1 MELPAAR
8 VAELDADF
16 AQMAIDA
23 GQHAFALPGLSLREK
38 AFVWMA
44 NDVCTGHLGL
54 PFELHLQVARDAHAS
69 WQQLREVLRHL
80 APYAGYPAVVEAFDR
95 LRSIQ
100 NGELDGELDTA
111 EPAIIPTGHPP
122 PAPGGVDADFADWVA
137 GQEDIRWRR
146 GMLTSRER
154 ILLCLAVDIAY
165 QTPRAMRAHL
175 QAGASNGVD
184 AGTLRALLRLMG
196 ELAIGKVWQANEIFE
211 SEIRHGD
218 E

>member
-16 AQMAIDA
+16 AAMAIDA
-23 GQHAFALPGLSLREK
+23 GQHAFALPGLALREK
-38 AFVWMA
+38 AFVWIA

-100 NGELDGELDTA
+100 NRAVDAA
-111 EPAIIPTGHPP
+111 ESSTIATGQPP
-122 PAPGGVDADFADWVA
+122 PAPGGVDAEFADWVA
-137 GQEDIRWRR
+137 GQEDTRWRR
-146 GMLTSRER
+146 GILTPRER
-154 ILLCLAVDIAY
+154 VLLCLAVDITY
-165 QTPRAMRAHL
+165 QTPQAMRAHL
-175 QAGASNGVD
+175 QVAASNGID
-184 AGTLRALLRLMG
+184 ASTLRALLRLMG

-211 SEIRHGD
+211 SEIRQGD